1 MLSKTIFILPL
12 RQGTHYEG
20 KDAVSHEL
28 WSPDEVIHRIIEPF
42 HESASN
48 CLLFTEIDTISAL
61 VRDQTGDLVQL
72 WSFEAYRRESPI
84 EESTGYSMTDVI
96 VTDAMGTDFTW
107 KVAKASVG
115 GDVIPHEV
123 QAPLA
128 AQRRLRL
135 PAVAGLAISLNHDN
149 AQARRPYRFFSTLP
163 LGIPTSLPLNIMA
176 SFVLSSDRR
185 HIRLDEYGD
194 PETQY
199 NKWLL
204 SNVIPPLYLFLLERS
219 LQIEGVVDNKE
230 WWPRHRT
237 DDDILSRII
246 VDAFYSDPMNLQS
259 CSRRVFRSFN
269 YPSLALSPQ
278 DAVLSGDEPSGIVEA
293 LASLR
298 STRIVKLSRGAHRLA
313 VDKAGMVTVN
323 PAFLKDEIAQHH
335 EIITS
340 ALPLKILEDIISFLL
355 DPKSEGAALLVG
367 LPILPLQDGSF
378 GTFQEGSNPES
389 YYVWMP
395 QIPELPHN
403 FPEQKFVYPKL
414 KVRNLLKAGL
424 NIQLLDPPTIVR
436 LIAERLPLS
445 SPFQPS
451 DELSTWIYDFWA
463 SWPEYSQ
470 LGLDHEQISLFPL
483 VPTIDHAT
491 FVSLSQIKESMA
503 ILVGGHT
510 QQDQSI
516 RSCLDELGLMVV
528 RLDEE
533 PTPPAL
539 RFIFHTAEY
548 PLLTLERILSALA
561 PFQNTLTA
569 RFNNLGAELRS
580 EFASWVRM
588 KVHDIPEHL
597 IPVAQEFP
605 IWRSARRGSGLELLP
620 ASATFMLPQGIG
632 RDLVA
637 PFISQFVA
645 NHGLLRHLNGPTLT
659 FAQIVDNLELPSAF
673 THPEMI
679 SYGQLLH
686 ALIPRLPPGFTDP
699 IRIPNSN
706 LELMVTNEL
715 YSRDA
720 LFLAAFGSDSELFI
734 PPELQELER
743 ALHKH
748 GLRNDAQLDIPMFRM
763 CAEAVNNRQEDD
775 RTAGALVVF
784 EAYCVSLPMQVGP
797 NDQESWRQLDDL
809 CFIPRKVE
817 TERRLED
824 GEEPGLEIPLNVSM
838 LPLVVSPIDL
848 VRQEFESVAWTQ
860 RATFATQ
867 PHQRILLAHPALG
880 RPKFHEVVSCLRL
893 LQLPLV
899 FFTELSL

>member
-1 MLSKTIFILPL
+1 
-12 RQGTHYEG
+12 
-20 KDAVSHEL
+20 
-28 WSPDEVIHRIIEPF
+28 
-42 HESASN
+42 
-48 CLLFTEIDTISAL
+48 
-61 VRDQTGDLVQL
+61 
-72 WSFEAYRRESPI
+72 
-84 EESTGYSMTDVI
+84 MTDVI
-96 VTDAMGTDFTW
+96 VTDDAGTDFAW

-115 GDVIPHEV
+115 GDYIPHEL
-123 QAPLA
+123 QTPLA

-149 AQARRPYRFFSTLP
+149 AQARRPYKFFSTLP
-163 LGIPTSLPLNIMA
+163 LGIPTSLPLHIMA

-185 HIRLDEYGD
+185 QIRLDEYGD

-204 SNVIPPLYLFLLERS
+204 SKVIPPLYLFLLEHS
-219 LQIEGVVDNKE
+219 LQIEGSVDNKE
-230 WWPRHRT
+230 WWPRHRP

-246 VDAFYSDPMNLQS
+246 VEAFYSDPINLPS

-278 DAVLSGDEPSGIVEA
+278 DAVLSGDEPSGIAEA

-313 VDKAGMVTVN
+313 VEKAGMVTVN
-323 PAFLKDEIAQHH
+323 PTFLKDEIAQHH

-340 ALPLKILEDIISFLL
+340 RLDLKTVEDLKILDDIIAFILN
-355 DPKSEGAALLVG
+355 PKLEGAALLVG
-367 LPILPLQDGSF
+367 LPILPLQDESF
-378 GTFQEGSNPES
+378 GTFQDKSNPES
-389 YYVWMP
+389 YYAWMP
-395 QIPELPHN
+395 QIPELQHN
-403 FPEQKFVYPKL
+403 FPEHKFVYPKL

-424 NIQLLDPPTIVR
+424 NIQLLDPPTIVG
-436 LIAERLPLS
+436 LIADRLPLS

-463 SWPEYSQ
+463 SWQEYSQ
-470 LGLDHEQISLFPL
+470 LGLDHEQISVFPL
-483 VPTIDHAT
+483 VPTIDHTT
-491 FVSLSQIKESMA
+491 FVSLAQIQESMA
-503 ILVGGHT
+503 VLVGGHT

-539 RFIFHTAEY
+539 RFIFHTAGY
-548 PLLTLERILSALA
+548 PLLTLERLLSALV

-569 RFNNLGAELRS
+569 RFNNLAPELRS
-580 EFASWVRM
+580 EFASWVRT
-588 KVHDIPEHL
+588 KVQDIPEHL
-597 IPVAQEFP
+597 IPIAQEFP

-632 RDLVA
+632 RELVA
-637 PFISQFVA
+637 PFISQYVA
-645 NHGLLRHLNGPTLT
+645 NHGSLRHLNGPTLT
-659 FAQIVDNLELPSAF
+659 FAQIAHNLELPSAF

-706 LELMVTNEL
+706 LELTVTNEL

-743 ALHKH
+743 ALHNH
-748 GLRNDAQLDIPMFRM
+748 GLRNDAHLDIPMFRM

-775 RTAGALVVF
+775 RAAGALVVF

-809 CFIPRKVE
+809 CFIPRKMD

-824 GEEPGLEIPLNVSM
+824 GEGPGLEIPLNVTM

-880 RPKFHEVVSCLRL
+880 RPKFHEVVSCLHL
-893 LQLPLV
+893 LRSP
-899 FFTELSL
+899 FGS

>member
-1 MLSKTIFILPL
+1 VDT
-12 RQGTHYEG
+12 
-20 KDAVSHEL
+20 VSHVL
-28 WSPDEVIHRIIEPF
+28 WTPREITRRIIEPF

-48 CLLFTEIDTISAL
+48 CLLFTRIDTIVAL
-61 VRDQTGDLVQL
+61 IRNPSGDQTQL
-72 WSFEAYRRESPI
+72 WSFEAYRTQGLI
-84 EESTGYSMTDVI
+84 EEATGFS
-96 VTDAMGTDFTW
+96 VTDIIITDAVGSDFVW
-107 KVAKASVG
+107 KVAKASVS
-115 GDVIPHEV
+115 GDYIPHELRT
-123 QAPLA
+123 PLV

-135 PAVAGLAISLNHDN
+135 PAVAGLALSLSHHNPQVH
-149 AQARRPYRFFSTLP
+149 RSYKFFSTLP
-163 LGIPTSLPLNIMA
+163 LGIATSLPLHVMA

-185 HIRLDEYGD
+185 QIRLDEYGD

-199 NKWLL
+199 NRWLL
-204 SNVIPPLYLFLLERS
+204 SKVIPSLYLFLLEHS
-219 LQIEGVVDNKE
+219 LQIEDSVDNIEPVDNVE
-230 WWPRHRT
+230 WWPRHRS
-237 DDDILSRII
+237 DDDILSRI
-246 VDAFYSDPMNLQS
+246 VVEAFYSDPVNLKS

-269 YPSLALSPQ
+269 YPSLSLSPQ
-278 DAVLSGDEPSGIVEA
+278 DAVLSGDEPSGIAEA
-293 LASLR
+293 LTSLR

-313 VDKAGMVTVN
+313 VEKAGIVTVN
-323 PAFLKDEIAQHH
+323 PAFLRDEIAQYP

-340 ALPLKILEDIISFLL
+340 EPKILEDIIAFLSN
-355 DPKSEGAALLVG
+355 PKLEGAGLLVG

-378 GTFQEGSNPES
+378 GTFQEKSNPES

-395 QIPELPHN
+395 QLPDVPHN
-403 FPEQKFVYPKL
+403 FPEQNFVHPKL

-424 NIQLLDPPTIVR
+424 NIQTLDPPAIVG
-436 LIAERLPLS
+436 LIANRLPAS

-451 DELSTWIYDFWA
+451 DELSTWIYDFWV

-470 LGLDHEQISLFPL
+470 LGLDHSQISVFPL
-483 VPTIDHAT
+483 VPTIDQTT
-491 FVSLSQIKESMA
+491 FVSLSQCKESTA

-539 RFIFHTAEY
+539 QFIFQTQGY
-548 PLLTLERILSALA
+548 PPLTFESLLSALV
-561 PFQNTLTA
+561 PFQNTVTD
-569 RFNNLGAELRS
+569 RFNNLRTGLRS
-580 EFASWVRM
+580 EFASWARV
-588 KVHDIPEHL
+588 KVYEIPEHL
-597 IPVAQEFP
+597 IPIAQEFP
-605 IWRSARRGSGLELLP
+605 IWRSACRRSGLELLP

-637 PFISQFVA
+637 PFMSQYVA
-645 NHGLLRHLNGPTLT
+645 NHGPLRHLNGPTFT
-659 FAQIVDNLELPSAF
+659 FAQLADNLELPSIF

-679 SYGQLLH
+679 SYGQFLQ
-686 ALIPRLPPGFTDP
+686 AWIPRLPPAFTDP
-699 IRIPNSN
+699 IQLPNSN
-706 LELMVTNEL
+706 LELKVSNEL

-720 LFLAAFGSDSELFI
+720 LFLAAFGFDSEFFI

-743 ALHKH
+743 GLHKH

-775 RTAGALVVF
+775 RAAGALVVY

-809 CFIPRKVE
+809 CFIPRNMD
-817 TERRLED
+817 TERRLDDEVQ
-824 GEEPGLEIPLNVSM
+824 GPGLELPSNITM
-838 LPLVVSPIDL
+838 LPTVASPIDL

-860 RATFATQ
+860 RAAFLTQ
-867 PHQRILLAHPALG
+867 PHQRILLAYPELG

-893 LQLPLV
+893 SKPLHV
-899 FFTELSL
+899 LNEL